1 MDPHTDYKQVEL
13 AARRRRA
20 VRRAVTYV
28 LLALWAVNNVGEDAK
43 DLMRHVSP
51 GATISTT

>member
-28 LLALWAVNNVGEDAK
+28 LLALWAVIVLFPFYWMEIGRA
-43 DLMRHVSP
+43 HV
-51 GATISTT
+51 